1 MFDLKTML
9 KQSDGYHILTVHS
22 DDKEV
27 RAAVIAGMEYKGYR
41 QYSMSAQQDGSVQY
55 GFVTQAFYE
64 VLNQRHMESCRNS
77 MGSSM
82 ALLQDKGVLGRAWD
96 RIRGRS
102 LRTPEERKRDFLV
115 HGTTGQPPAVDELTL
130 ARQRALDDDGDL
142 VTLAALTIGTNYRA
156 PEVPGRD
163 YIAPGIFEE
172 RSDLPVNVDIPDHDV
187 FSGDRHPPRRDVESI
202 TEVEKP
208 EVRVIRELNMTTS
221 RPEVDTFMRPAEV
234 SHRPRESYH
243 HHTPTPDFDTSSVRE
258 SYPSRDP
265 DPSPSDSYSDN
276 NSTSD

>member
-1 MFDLKTML
+1 MFDLNTML
-9 KQSDGYHILTVHS
+9 EQADGFHILTVHS

-41 QYSMSAQQDGSVQY
+41 QYSMANQQDGSVQY
-55 GFVTQAFYE
+55 GFVTQAHYDVLYE
-64 VLNQRHMESCRNS
+64 QNMESCRNS
-77 MGSSM
+77 MGSSV

-115 HGTTGQPPAVDELTL
+115 HGPTGQPPAVDELTL
-130 ARQRALDDDGDL
+130 ARQRAIDDDGDL
-142 VTLAALTIGTNYRA
+142 VALAVLTIGTNYNA

-172 RSDLPVNVDIPDHDV
+172 RV
-187 FSGDRHPPRRDVESI
+187 GDNHPPVHRPEPEVVEAA
-202 TEVEKP
+202 P
-208 EVRVIRELNMTTS
+208 EVREIRDLNITTS
-221 RPEVDTFMRPAEV
+221 RSEVDTFMQPAQV
-234 SHRPRESYH
+234 APRERGSYH
-243 HHTPTPDFDTSSVRE
+243 HAPASDFDTTSVRE

-265 DPSPSDSYSDN
+265 DPSPSETYSDN
-276 NSTSD
+276 SSNDSSPSD